1 MAHLTEQLRRG
12 LLARSLSPADTI
24 AAVEHIRRCDSCR
37 NDLVA
42 LRSEKAGSVD
52 DQMLAVSR
60 REEHPSDDLLAAYA
74 DNDLTPL
81 QKNSVEDHLRE
92 CILCREVIADLA
104 DFRGEL
110 QELPS
115 RNYAPDV
122 QQGRER
128 NRYRS
133 PNLQMIW
140 DRVAEWFTNPLMLAG
155 AAAAAL
161 VIVTGVISI
170 RLFHQSS
177 APSQLAV
184 DTIQDGYL
192 TFKVSAEGQLM
203 PLSATLSAD
212 AVTILTT
219 SILELAHA
227 QLQSPDLMRGLSE
240 TPAATARAP
249 SDTKLPSG
257 EYFFSR
263 KIFGAVVALPRATP
277 DPDVQPNGIVIRD
290 TIPVLSW
297 SPGSDP
303 SKSQTLT
310 VRDCTT
316 NQTVLE
322 TQLSG
327 DKHSFIIPGSL
338 RRGGFY
344 VWEVTEI
351 PNGGSTPGKSV
362 TGRFKVISESD
373 LQSLASEAAQSSHL
387 LKSFLLAR
395 AGLFAEADTELTK
408 LADSNPKSPTVVSAL
423 NYVRELEGM

>member
-24 AAVEHIRRCDSCR
+24 AAVEHVRGCESCR

-42 LRSEKAGSVD
+42 LRSEKAGSVE
-52 DQMLAVSR
+52 DQILPVAPS
-60 REEHPSDDLLAAYA
+60 EQHPSDDVLAAYT
-74 DNDLTPL
+74 DNDLMPL
-81 QKNSVEDHLRE
+81 QKGSVEEHLIK
-92 CILCREVIADLA
+92 CALCRETIADLA
-104 DFRGEL
+104 DFRSEL

-115 RNYAPDV
+115 RNYAPELL
-122 QQGRER
+122 QRRGH
-128 NRYRS
+128 NRYQS
-133 PNLQMIW
+133 PNFQAIR
-140 DRVAEWFTNPLMLAG
+140 DRVAEWFANPLVLAG
-155 AAAAAL
+155 AVAAAL
-161 VIVTGVISI
+161 VIITGVVSTG
-170 RLFHQSS
+170 LFYRSP

-184 DTIQDGYL
+184 DSIQDGSL
-192 TFKVSAEGQLM
+192 TFNVSADGQLT
-203 PLSATLSAD
+203 PLSATLSRE
-212 AVTILTT
+212 AVTVLAT

-227 QLQSPDLMRGLSE
+227 QLQAPDLMRGLSE
-240 TPAATARAP
+240 TPAVTTRAP
-249 SDTKLPSG
+249 SETKLPSG

-297 SPGSDP
+297 SAGSDS

-310 VRDCTT
+310 VRDCAT

-327 DKHSFIIPGSL
+327 DKHSFTIPGSL
-338 RRGGFY
+338 RPGGFY
-344 VWEVTEI
+344 VWEVTE
-351 PNGGSTPGKSV
+351 PPTGGSIPGKSV
-362 TGRFKVISESD
+362 TGRFKIISESD

-408 LADSNPKSPTVVSAL
+408 LADSNPKSPTIVSAL

>member
-1 MAHLTEQLRRG
+1 M
-12 LLARSLSPADTI
+12 
-24 AAVEHIRRCDSCR
+24 
-37 NDLVA
+37 
-42 LRSEKAGSVD
+42 LRSQKPGSVA
-52 DQMLAVSR
+52 DQILPVSPG
-60 REEHPSDDLLAAYA
+60 EQHPSDDLLAAYA
-74 DNDLTPL
+74 DNDLPPL
-81 QKNSVEDHLRE
+81 KKNSVEDHLRK
-92 CILCREVIADLA
+92 CILCRENTADLA
-104 DFRGEL
+104 DFRSEL

-115 RNYAPDV
+115 RNYGPDLG
-122 QQGRER
+122 QRGDR
-128 NRYRS
+128 NRYQS
-133 PNLQMIW
+133 PNLQMIR
-140 DRVAEWFTNPLMLAG
+140 DRVAEWFTNPLILAG
-155 AAAAAL
+155 AAAL
-161 VIVTGVISI
+161 VIVAGVIST
-170 RLFHQSS
+170 RLFHQPP

-184 DTIQDGYL
+184 DTIQDGSL
-192 TFKVSAEGQLM
+192 TFKVSGDGQLM

-212 AVTILTT
+212 AITVLTT
-219 SILELAHA
+219 SMLELAHA

-240 TPAATARAP
+240 TPAAAARPP

-297 SPGSDP
+297 SPSSDA
-303 SKSQTLT
+303 SKNQTLT
-310 VRDCTT
+310 VRDCAT

-322 TQLSG
+322 TQLSA
-327 DKHSFIIPGSL
+327 DKHSFTISGSL

-344 VWEVTEI
+344 VWEVIES
-351 PNGGSTPGKSV
+351 PNGGSLPGKSI
-362 TGRFKVISESD
+362 TGRFKIISESD

-408 LADSNPKSPTVVSAL
+408 LADSNPKSPTIVSAL